1 MAGHPVTLLSA
12 TGDKRWIPAFAGMTV
27 SLRVAAGQLWMAP
40 LHPQN
45 PPAYPQALQF
55 AFFAGATAPM
65 SLDSATRERIE
76 SLLQNHRVVLFMKG
90 TRQQPMCGFS
100 SAATNTLNELL
111 PDYHTVNVLE
121 DPEIREG
128 IKAYGDW
135 PTIPQL
141 YVGGELVG
149 GADIIRQMY
158 ASGEL
163 HQLFGATAPD
173 RTPPEITI
181 TDKAAEAI
189 RQGTASAQ
197 GLALHLEI
205 GPDHSAG
212 FQLAPGSEHD
222 IVVTSNGIEV
232 HFDPGSAQR
241 AKGIV
246 IDWVSTVQGE
256 GLSLKFPGAQEIGT
270 LTVQQLKERRA
281 AAAGAHPGRRRLRR
295 PGQPAQG
302 CADRLHLPPRRVQP
316 RRGRAFCRARL
327 QQGLQ
332 RRRRHGCVGA
342 ADRPHGAALLS
353 G

>member
-1 MAGHPVTLLSA
+1 
-12 TGDKRWIPAFAGMTV
+12 
-27 SLRVAAGQLWMAP
+27 
-40 LHPQN
+40 
-45 PPAYPQALQF
+45 
-55 AFFAGATAPM
+55 M

-76 SLLQNHRVVLFMKG
+76 SLLQNNRVVLFMKG

-100 SAATNTLNELL
+100 AAATNTLNELL

-141 YVGGELVG
+141 YVQGELVG

-163 HQLFGATAPD
+163 HQLFGAAAPD

-189 RQGTASAQ
+189 RQGTSSAQ

-212 FQLAPGSEHD
+212 FQLAPASDHD

-270 LTVQQLKERRA
+270 LTVQQLKERLAAGDITLVDVRPAHGRA
-281 AAAGAHPGRRRLRR
+281 AAAP
-295 PGQPAQG
+295 
-302 CADRLHLPPRRVQP
+302 LP
-316 RRGRAFCRARL
+316 RARIL
-327 QQGLQ
+327 EEEGYETLANLPKDAPIAFICH
-332 RRRRHGCVGA
+332 HGVSSRGVAERFA
-342 ADRPHGAALLS
+342 AHGFTKVYNVEGGMDAWARDIDPTVARY
-353 G
+353 

>member
-1 MAGHPVTLLSA
+1 
-12 TGDKRWIPAFAGMTV
+12 
-27 SLRVAAGQLWMAP
+27 
-40 LHPQN
+40 
-45 PPAYPQALQF
+45 
-55 AFFAGATAPM
+55 M
-65 SLDSATRERIE
+65 SLDPATRDRIE
-76 SLLQNHRVVLFMKG
+76 TLLKDHRVVLFMKG
-90 TRQQPMCGFS
+90 DRQQPMCGFS
-100 SAATNTLNELL
+100 AAATNTLNELL

-128 IKAYGDW
+128 IKEFGDW

-141 YVGGELVG
+141 YVEGELVG

-163 HQLFGATAPD
+163 HTMFGAAPPD

-189 RQGTASAQ
+189 RSGIANAE

-212 FQLAPGSEHD
+212 FQLAPAGDHD
-222 IVVTSNGIEV
+222 IVVAANGIEV

-256 GLSLKFPGAQEIGT
+256 GLSLKFPGAQEIKP
-270 LTVQQLKERRA
+270 LSVQELQTRL
-281 AAAGAHPGRRRLRR
+281 AAGDLVLVDVR
-295 PGQPAQG
+295 PIAG
-302 CADRLHLPPRRVQP
+302 RVQAAPLPQARVLEEEGYDALVALPKDTALAFICHHGHSSRAMAERFAAHGFSNVFNVEGGMDAWAREVDSSVP
-316 RRGRAFCRARL
+316 RY
-327 QQGLQ
+327 
-332 RRRRHGCVGA
+332 
-342 ADRPHGAALLS
+342 
-353 G
+353 

>member
-1 MAGHPVTLLSA
+1 
-12 TGDKRWIPAFAGMTV
+12 
-27 SLRVAAGQLWMAP
+27 
-40 LHPQN
+40 
-45 PPAYPQALQF
+45 
-55 AFFAGATAPM
+55 M
-65 SLDSATRERIE
+65 SLDTATRARIE
-76 SLLQNHRVVLFMKG
+76 TLLKDHRVVLFMKG

-100 SAATNTLNELL
+100 AAATNTLNELL

-141 YVGGELVG
+141 YVEGELVG

-158 ASGEL
+158 GSGEL
-163 HQLFGATAPD
+163 HQLFGATPPD

-197 GLALHLEI
+197 GVALHLEI

-212 FQLAPGSEHD
+212 FQLAPAGDHD

-256 GLSLKFPGAQEIGT
+256 GLSLKFPGAQTIGSI
-270 LTVQQLKERRA
+270 TVQELKQRLAEGSITLIDVRPAHGLA
-281 AAAGAHPGRRRLRR
+281 AAAA
-295 PGQPAQG
+295 
-302 CADRLHLPPRRVQP
+302 LPQARVLEEE
-316 RRGRAFCRARL
+316 GYEAL
-327 QQGLQ
+327 
-332 RRRRHGCVGA
+332 
-342 ADRPHGAALLS
+342 AALPKDTPLAFICHHGIS
-353 G
+353 SQGVAERFAAHGFSQVHNVEGGMDAWSREIDPTVPRY